1 MPEDL
6 RILPAEGFICSKCK
20 RIVTNAGDFPLW
32 RHADNSL
39 MCEDAEAIDSLEVS
53 EAAQQWAR
61 DWYTIN
67 PIYRTADRLAEHLQP
82 LITRA
87 ERAESTLSQIRQA
100 LEKLKPL
107 EEKAS
112 PAPWI
117 FESWLDPQTE
127 ILVSEPLE
135 DSNYPNHH
143 APVLLR
149 GYDEPDSTIN
159 SNWVLV
165 QELRN
170 AYPELLAL
178 VGKEK

>member
-1 MPEDL
+1 MEN
-6 RILPAEGFICSKCK
+6 RILPAVEEGQQQK
-20 RIVTNAGDFPLW
+20 RKRYLQPEQRAK
-32 RHADNSL
+32 
-39 MCEDAEAIDSLEVS
+39 LE
-53 EAAQQWAR
+53 R
-61 DWYTIN
+61 
-67 PIYRTADRLAEHLQP
+67 RLAEGMDESAHFPACTPEQ
-82 LITRA
+82 RA
-87 ERAESTLSQIRQA
+87 TLWALLELKQAESTLSQIRQV

-117 FESWLDPQTE
+117 FESWLDPETE

-135 DSNYPNHH
+135 DSNYTNHH
-143 APVLLR
+143 APVLMR

-159 SNWVLV
+159 TNWVLV